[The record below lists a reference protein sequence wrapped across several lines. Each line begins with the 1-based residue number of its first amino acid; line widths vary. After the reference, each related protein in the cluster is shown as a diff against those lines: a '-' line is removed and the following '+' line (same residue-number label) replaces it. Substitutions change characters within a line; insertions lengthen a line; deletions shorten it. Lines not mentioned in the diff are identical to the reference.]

1 MPMPLLLYAYLL
13 TEMLAPFFA
22 GLLVLN
28 AILFLGRLIPLL
40 EIIFDFGI
48 GMADFI
54 RICAYISPKLLLFSI
69 PMASMMGVVIAFTRM
84 TGEHEVMALKA
95 SGIGL
100 YRMLPPVLLLGL
112 LTALITYTT
121 ATTLIPKGTVAMH
134 QLFYHLAKNKIDRGV
149 REKTF
154 SEGIKDAV
162 LYVEK
167 MDPQSREWHG
177 VYLSDLRDKK
187 SPLTVI
193 AKSGSL
199 KADLAAKR
207 VVLHLAD
214 GNLHRAVANKSQTIH
229 FQQYTLD
236 LPLNPPKGLAGDGGK
251 NALTQA
257 ELLETAAR
265 LKADNPNRATLLIEY
280 QQRLALPVGC
290 LILTVLGLALAL
302 TGRPSQPALGVPLG
316 LTSFIAYYILLTA
329 AKSVAESGQLPIIV
343 AMWLPNLLFAALTIH
358 LTTKTARELDNPW
371 LERGLALAQSAMARL
386 RQWRRGGSAQ

>member
-13 TEMLAPFFA
+13 TEILAPFFA

-40 EIIFDFGI
+40 EIIFNFGI

-69 PMASMMGVVIAFTRM
+69 PMASMMGVIIAFTRM

-112 LTALITYTT
+112 LTALITYAT

-149 REKTF
+149 QEKTF
-154 SEGIKDAV
+154 SEGLKDAV

-167 MDPQSREWHG
+167 VDPQSREWQG

-193 AKSGSL
+193 AKSGGL
-199 KADLAAKR
+199 KADLVAKR

-214 GNLHRAVANKSQTIH
+214 GNLHRAVADKTQTIH

-257 ELLETAAR
+257 ELLATAAS
-265 LKADNPNRATLLIEY
+265 LPADNPNRPTLLIEY

-329 AKSVAESGQLPIIV
+329 AKAMAEGGRLPITV

-358 LTTKTARELDNPW
+358 LTIKTARELDNPW

-386 RQWRRGGSAQ
+386 RQWRQGGSA